1 MKLCRV
7 FLVLFLALSISA
19 SASTIPPNLEAR
31 AAELKTPA
39 SPPVMAWVH
48 DQAEALAKAQG
59 PVDLSLLERSVRSG
73 FGKKNPLAGPPA
85 AGPGVPTY
93 PNLGSMGEMD
103 IMAMCFIVMME
114 AAKSAQE
121 DLKAIMEGVK
131 AINKEKEEQRKRLNE
146 MQKTAA
152 ASRSTPT
159 PGLDRIAQLVAKAQ
173 SIVGRTQG
181 ADLSKIARRGF

>member
-7 FLVLFLALSISA
+7 FLVLSLALSVSA
-19 SASTIPPNLEAR
+19 SASTIPPNLETR
-31 AAELKTPA
+31 AAELKRPA
-39 SPPVMAWVH
+39 SPPVMAWVT
-48 DQAEALAKAQG
+48 DQARALAKARG
-59 PVDLSLLERSVRSG
+59 PVDVPLLERSIKSG
-73 FGKKNPLAGPPA
+73 FGKKGAPEAVPA
-85 AGPGVPTY
+85 AGPGVATY
-93 PNLGSMGEMD
+93 PNLGSMADMD

-121 DLKAIMEGVK
+121 DLKAIMEDVK

-159 PGLDRIAQLVAKAQ
+159 PGLDRVAQLVAKAQ
-173 SIVGRTQG
+173 SIVGKTQG
-181 ADLSKIARRGF
+181 ADLSKIARR